1 MYQWT
6 YVYGDTLAISIVG
19 TKELW
24 VSISLSGFRKTYE
37 TWLKEVLLKIY
48 SCWAVAS
55 FSYREMLRIM
65 SKTEININRK

>member
-6 YVYGDTLAISIVG
+6 YVYGDTLAFSIVG

-37 TWLKEVLLKIY
+37 TWLKE
-48 SCWAVAS
+48 
-55 FSYREMLRIM
+55 
-65 SKTEININRK
+65 SKNISNRKTNIKEKSKKYDDLFF